1 MERERSGASDE
12 AAWGHVGFAGKKEK

>member
-12 AAWGHVGFAGKKEK
+12 AAWGYIGFAGKKEK

>member
-12 AAWGHVGFAGKKEK
+12 AAWGYIGFAVKKEK